1 MFLVGG
7 WLDMLTSR
15 IEVMK
20 KLFLALLP
28 VIFFGCKPSV
38 NDEGASQVQV
48 REVQVPDGNIE
59 EEEKGVEIMNENN
72 PIARINTNMGE
83 IVIEL
88 YEDAAPNT
96 VANFVSLAEGGF
108 YKDVIF
114 HRVIKGFM
122 AQGGDPTGTGTGGPG
137 YRFADE
143 INAIALGLDKEKEI
157 GQSQM
162 QAAQREGRVPFTVLT
177 LTLQRFQP

>member
-1 MFLVGG
+1 MFSVGG

-15 IEVMK
+15 IEFMK
-20 KLFLALLP
+20 KFFLVLLP
-28 VIFFGCKPSV
+28 MIFFGCKPSV

-48 REVQVPDGNIE
+48 REVQVPDASIE
-59 EEEKGVEIMNENN
+59 EEEKGVEVMSENN

-96 VANFVSLAEGGF
+96 VANFVSLAESGF

-114 HRVIKGFM
+114 HRIIKGFI
-122 AQGGDPTGTGTGGPG
+122 
-137 YRFADE
+137 F
-143 INAIALGLDKEKEI
+143 IH
-157 GQSQM
+157 SC
-162 QAAQREGRVPFTVLT
+162 
-177 LTLQRFQP
+177 